1 MYTRVLTPT
10 HTQVSRQ
17 LQGVQIPPDALVLST
32 ILGLPPAKQAQVLR
46 IAPHQLLRIVAPAI
60 GHVDEACARARRVDA
75 CDGSARGYCGL
86 EVTTS
91 QRSAP
96 SIHSAMH
103 SAQVPPAMRK
113 HQGPPSPPTPAQTKT
128 EEAEEAKEQSARD
141 GTRSGGAG
149 GRVYAEIVED
159 ERQDLQRRAREE
171 GARAAA
177 RAAAERAAVALLQM
191 QIVGDEA
198 QGHLRMQLL
207 VQALGETLASI
218 GRPGSRGGATGVGA
232 KEKDATGLSRA
243 HAQAAVLNALCAAPP
258 RAFNPAPEGHLS
270 AGMAHD
276 SSTVDVA
283 GVGAGCSSRPGIGLS
298 PPGGHGGGV
307 SLFPP
312 TYDELGFLIEPPLA
326 MGAVLPQ
333 DHQDNRDE
341 WGLLVGAAAATPPRH
356 ARHATDVTD
365 ADADATDEAGTTDAR
380 DRTRAHEDDDETGA
394 VVTKATGVSG
404 PNSPA
409 RTACAGAGRGGSRDA
424 WRDWCSRAR
433 MLVAAEAARM
443 AEPLVDAIVSRT
455 GSRQNESRSGQES
468 C

>member
-1 MYTRVLTPT
+1 MYIRVLT
-10 HTQVSRQ
+10 HTRAQVSRQ

-32 ILGLPPAKQAQVLR
+32 ILGLPPAKQAKVLG
-46 IAPHQLLRIVAPAI
+46 IAPHQLLRIFAPAI
-60 GHVDEACARARRVDA
+60 GHVDEACARARRVGA
-75 CDGSARGYCGL
+75 CDGSVRDCCGL

-91 QRSAP
+91 QGTDPA
-96 SIHSAMH
+96 IH
-103 SAQVPPAMRK
+103 SAQVPPCMRQ

-128 EEAEEAKEQSARD
+128 EEAEESKEQSARD

-191 QIVGDEA
+191 QIVGDGA

-258 RAFNPAPEGHLS
+258 PAFNPAPEGHVS

-276 SSTVDVA
+276 SSTVA
-283 GVGAGCSSRPGIGLS
+283 GVGAGCSSRPGIVLS
-298 PPGGHGGGV
+298 PPGGRGGGV

-333 DHQDNRDE
+333 DHKDKRDE
-341 WGLLVGAAAATPPRH
+341 WGLLVGAAPATSPRH

-365 ADADATDEAGTTDAR
+365 AGADATDEAGTTDER

-394 VVTKATGVSG
+394 VVTKATDACG

-409 RTACAGAGRGGSRDA
+409 CTDCAGAGRGGSRDA
-424 WRDWCSRAR
+424 WRDRCSRAR

-468 C
+468 